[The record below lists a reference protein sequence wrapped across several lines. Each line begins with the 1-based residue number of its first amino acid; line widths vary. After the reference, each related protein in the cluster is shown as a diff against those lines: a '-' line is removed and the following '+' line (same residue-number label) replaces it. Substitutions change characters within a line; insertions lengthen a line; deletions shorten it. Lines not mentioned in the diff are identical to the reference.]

1 MTSSTYRKAKIIQI
15 KSNVILRTSGVA
27 NDLLRKPNQGADFM
41 IVILILLTRKN
52 IKTPEI
58 LIQAMKFVTSASNLA
73 FLRNADH
80 LFSEMETDVEGK

>member
-1 MTSSTYRKAKIIQI
+1 M
-15 KSNVILRTSGVA
+15 
-27 NDLLRKPNQGADFM
+27 M
-41 IVILILLTRKN
+41 VILILLTRKN

-73 FLRNADH
+73 LIRNADH